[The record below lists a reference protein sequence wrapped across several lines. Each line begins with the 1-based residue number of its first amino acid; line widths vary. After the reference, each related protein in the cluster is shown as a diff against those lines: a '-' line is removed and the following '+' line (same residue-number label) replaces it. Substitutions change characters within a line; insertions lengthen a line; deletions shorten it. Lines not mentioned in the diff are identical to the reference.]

1 MSNNPNLINNLSGT
15 QLDNYIINELYKKI
29 NCSREMF
36 QIPKLYPD
44 SSAQIAIQNILIE
57 LNNFTEINENN
68 IESYLIK
75 ENFVSKQKIILNFK
89 NSKPKTNINS
99 KKNLLESFYALIDEN
114 CINSN
119 MPLMSKNNCFTHIGL
134 NIKYDE
140 NNGSILIVIILSQKI
155 ISVENSYTL
164 KDGYVIIGSILLNN
178 CYIAAAKIKKNDK
191 ISYDIGPRNLILNTE
206 KMKYGIF
213 LPNVN
218 FKDLIIRKIM
228 CYCLLNQ
235 INENIPYLDPNAR
248 AATVQWNTLEL
259 GVCQIINFKEGIN
272 EFNQLTIKD
281 FLKKEFGI
289 DVNISNLTH
298 NKNNNNVISLVQRLN
313 QGKNNNQNILNN
325 NNINNNINNQNVVLT
340 PSRNNNNL
348 NNKLGNFNIMSTI
361 PEEKNNLNKSIFFS
375 NKNFIGSP
383 IPKNNN
389 NNNDFL
395 GSLNNNNSNIQN
407 IIGSKL
413 QKAEELNGNINN
425 IKIDNNKVSP
435 FNINNNDF
443 SFCGNNNCIPNNNNI
458 INQNNNNINQNNNN
472 YINQNN
478 NIINQNNNNNIN
490 QNNNNYINQNNNNMN
505 QNNNMINYVISKQNN
520 NSNNMPLNN
529 TMNNSN
535 FNPNL
540 INNNN
545 VFQQS
550 NQNYFQNNNNNNL
563 SYNGNSYLINQNNN
577 NNPINIQNY
586 NNNIFNQ
593 MSYLNR
599 NSKNYLEY
607 FKTYQI
613 PNNVIS
619 WQIIPLE
626 LKFKNLLN
634 ITGVGQH
641 FPNEQLKLS
650 FKHNE
655 KIIINLSQI
664 SSGNIQTYSIIPQ
677 TKIEFFRLL
686 LKEIENFQSSKEDIN
701 KFINGNLVINI
712 EDTNGKIFKL
722 TNDNFL
728 SFSKSNF
735 NLSKK
740 ISIDKN
746 NISNKDNLN
755 QSKPKIQ
762 FIKQL
767 LNSNLENNNLNNSKI
782 LKNQYLIENFIF
794 KENINNQEKL
804 KSLNFVTESF
814 NDKILQYITKKYLTE
829 EESKIPFNYN
839 KSYEELYYSR
849 NFCDIILC
857 IRGEEIY
864 SHKVVLISAS
874 PIFKNMIK
882 INEKNNTNFS
892 NEILKIVLPES
903 YNIKI
908 FKEIFKWIYCGK
920 FHNNITIDDMR
931 EILLMAENLK
941 MFSLQKILIV
951 KYIIPNMTKESALIF
966 LKDTYKKSISKE
978 TKDCWTLLSNF
989 SINCISKNS
998 SSLIKSNI
1006 SQFLTMDIELLI
1018 KCIEHSVNYLV
1029 EEIHLSLLLKLLI
1042 DKGYA
1047 KDIFELVNKVSE
1059 KFKMCRNFDVQN
1071 INIENIFNE
1080 HNSNNP
1086 FYTYLIN
1093 EETISKGEVDLNGN
1107 FNDNLSQ
1114 NNINTSP
1121 FYLPNSIF
1129 ESSNKENYSFGLSNY
1144 NKLLS
1149 FGPDNNNINNN
1160 NNNLNE
1166 KNNNIEKE
1174 KNEEKTFSS
1183 LSPCINSNPNIDI
1196 KKNKKPNFEFSF
1208 QIENKNTE
1216 KITIFSEKFNTK
1228 NRNWCL
1234 KIDIEQ
1240 SGDVSF
1246 FLVEIGINN
1255 NININYNMGYNLNFT
1270 SVLFDFSIRDI
1281 SFEKNGII
1289 FFSFVNNQYQIIGYK
1304 KFFNLKQLG
1313 KKNILNFIIYI
1324 KEFPLHSAC
1333 LQYLSDNF
1341 QPLFLGK
1348 KGKCDL
1354 KESIILK
1361 QEKKENENLSYLDLY
1376 SNDITSIL
1384 YNNNLRVDNENN
1396 IISALYMY
1404 CLNKE
1409 PKIIDNIME
1418 SIRYEFVDFKIMC
1431 TLARDH
1437 DIIKHSPSFKKGF
1450 TIELNERIKKLS
1462 NNQNNNNNV
1471 FSKRFIKRKYYTIN
1485 DSICNLNI
1493 SNELISFFLE
1503 KNHHDGYIDKVNKL
1517 KKEIENERKVNDERM
1532 QILKKENAILNNDK
1546 INLTREIKKMKYHS
1560 NNINKSNQISSS
1572 IMNERQNNTINNFKN
1587 LIANN
1592 AKNCI
1597 IF

>member
-1 MSNNPNLINNLSGT
+1 MSNIPNHINNLSGT
-15 QLDNYIINELYKKI
+15 QLDNFIINDLYKKI
-29 NCSREMF
+29 NESRNMF
-36 QIPKLYPD
+36 SASKLYPD
-44 SSAQIAIQNILIE
+44 SSAQNAIQNILIE
-57 LNNFTEINENN
+57 QTNFMQINEKD
-68 IESYLIK
+68 IQPYLTK
-75 ENFVSKQKIILNFK
+75 ENFVTKEKFLLLNFQ
-89 NSKPKTNINS
+89 NTKPKANLNI
-99 KKNLLESFYALIDEN
+99 KKTLLESFYSLIDEN
-114 CINSN
+114 CIKTN
-119 MPLMSKNNCFTHIGL
+119 MPLVAKNNCYTHIGL

-140 NNGSILIVIILSQKI
+140 KNGLLLIVCILSQKI

-164 KDGYVIIGSILLNN
+164 KDGYVVTGTILLNN
-178 CYIAAAKIKKNDK
+178 CYIGGAKIKKNDK
-191 ISYDIGPRNLILNTE
+191 ISYDIGPRNLIFNPE
-206 KMKYGIF
+206 KMKYGII
-213 LPNVN
+213 LPHVN

-228 CYCLLNQ
+228 CYCILNQ
-235 INENIPYLDPNAR
+235 NNNIIPYLEPNAR
-248 AATVQWNTLEL
+248 AATVQWSNLEL

-272 EFNQLTIKD
+272 DYSQMKIEE
-281 FLKKEFGI
+281 FLKQEFGI

-298 NKNNNNVISLVQRLN
+298 NKNNNNVSSLVQRLN
-313 QGKNNNQNILNN
+313 QGKNNQNILNN
-325 NNINNNINNQNVVLT
+325 NMNNVNNQNSNFFVLT
-340 PSRNNNNL
+340 PSRNSDNL
-348 NNKLGNFNIMSTI
+348 NNKFGNACIMSAI
-361 PEEKNNLNKSIFFS
+361 PEEKNNLNQSFFFS
-375 NKNFIGSP
+375 NKNLIGSP
-383 IPKNNN
+383 IPKINN

-395 GSLNNNNSNIQN
+395 GSFNNNNSNIQN

-413 QKAEELNGNINN
+413 QRAEELNGNINN
-425 IKIDNNKVSP
+425 IKIDNKVSP
-435 FNINNNDF
+435 FNVNNKDF
-443 SFCGNNNCIPNNNNI
+443 SFRGNNVNLP
-458 INQNNNNINQNNNN
+458 
-472 YINQNN
+472 
-478 NIINQNNNNNIN
+478 
-490 QNNNNYINQNNNNMN
+490 NQNNNNMN
-505 QNNNMINYVISKQNN
+505 QINNNNMNQNFNNNMIQNYNNNNINQFNNNMNQNNNNMMNYVISKQNN
-520 NSNNMPLNN
+520 NMNNMHLNN
-529 TMNNSN
+529 TMNNSYLTQ
-535 FNPNL
+535 NL
-540 INNNN
+540 MNNNN
-545 VFQQS
+545 CFQLQ
-550 NQNYFQNNNNNNL
+550 NPNYFQNNNNNINPN
-563 SYNGNSYLINQNNN
+563 YNINSYLMNLNN
-577 NNPINIQNY
+577 NNPINIQN
-586 NNNIFNQ
+586 NNNNNLFNQ

-599 NSKNYLEY
+599 NSNNYLV
-607 FKTYQI
+607 T
-613 PNNVIS
+613 S

-626 LKFKNLLN
+626 LKYKNLLN

-641 FPNEQLKLS
+641 SPNEQLKLS

-664 SSGNIQTYSIIPQ
+664 CSGNSQNYSIIPQ
-677 TKIEFFRLL
+677 TRMEFFRLL
-686 LKEIENFQSSKEDIN
+686 QKEIENFKASQEDID
-701 KFINGNLVINI
+701 KFINGNLVIKI
-712 EDTNGKIFKL
+712 EDTNGNYFNL
-722 TNDNFL
+722 TNNNYFQI
-728 SFSKSNF
+728 SKNNINRF
-735 NLSKK
+735 KK
-740 ISIDKN
+740 ISNDKN
-746 NISNKDNLN
+746 NIENNDKLNDNK
-755 QSKPKIQ
+755 SKVQ
-762 FIKQL
+762 FMKQI
-767 LNSNLENNNLNNSKI
+767 LNSNLENNQINNNKSESNHYSIDK
-782 LKNQYLIENFIF
+782 FIF
-794 KENINNQEKL
+794 KENINNQEKT

-814 NDKILQYITKKYLTE
+814 NDKILQYITKKYLTK

-839 KSYEELYYSR
+839 KAYEELYYSR

-864 SHKVVLISAS
+864 SHKVVLISSS
-874 PIFKNMIK
+874 PIFKKMIK
-882 INEKNNTNFS
+882 VNEKNNTNFS

-920 FHNNITIDDMR
+920 FHDNITIDDMR

-966 LKDTYKKSISKE
+966 LKDTYKKTISKE
-978 TKDCWTLLSNF
+978 TKDCWNLLSNF

-1042 DKGYA
+1042 SKGYA
-1047 KDIFELVNKVSE
+1047 KDIFELVNKVSD

-1071 INIENIFNE
+1071 INIESIFNT
-1080 HNSNNP
+1080 HITNNP

-1093 EETISKGEVDLNGN
+1093 EDTVGKGEVNLNGE
-1107 FNDNLSQ
+1107 FNDNFNE
-1114 NNINTSP
+1114 NNIITSP
-1121 FYLPNSIF
+1121 FCLSNSIF
-1129 ESSNKENYSFGLSNY
+1129 ESSNKENYPFNVGLSNY

-1149 FGPDNNNINNN
+1149 FGPDNNNNNNNIN

-1174 KNEEKTFSS
+1174 KNDEKSFSS
-1183 LSPCINSNPNIDI
+1183 LSPCINSNPDIDI

-1208 QIENKNTE
+1208 QIDNNNAE
-1216 KITIFSEKFNTK
+1216 KISIFSEKFNTK
-1228 NRNWCL
+1228 NRSWCL
-1234 KIDIEQ
+1234 KIDIEE
-1240 SGDVSF
+1240 SGEVSF
-1246 FLVEIGINN
+1246 FLVELGINN
-1255 NININYNMGYNLNFT
+1255 NSNINYNMGYNLNFT
-1270 SVLFDFSIRDI
+1270 SVLFEFSIRDI

-1304 KFFNLKQLG
+1304 NFFNLKQLG
-1313 KKNILNFIIYI
+1313 KKNLLNFIIYI

-1376 SNDITSIL
+1376 SSDITSIL

-1396 IISALYMY
+1396 VISALYMY

-1409 PKIIDNIME
+1409 PKIIDNIMR
-1418 SIRYEFVDFKIMC
+1418 SIRYEYVDFKIMC

-1437 DIIKHSPSFKKGF
+1437 DVIKHSPSFKKGF
-1450 TIELNERIKKLS
+1450 TIELNERIKKLD
-1462 NNQNNNNNV
+1462 NNQNNINNG
-1471 FSKRFIKRKYYTIN
+1471 FIKRFIKRKFYTIS

-1517 KKEIENERKVNDERM
+1517 KKEIENERKVNDERI

-1572 IMNERQNNTINNFKN
+1572 IMNERQNNTMNNFKN